1 MDPTDETL
9 EVELPELETET
20 VEAPAEAGETPDAA
34 EESTDEV
41 IVTIGDEPAPEPEA
55 QQGAPEWVKEVRR
68 RNRELEREVKN
79 LRRQYE
85 AQARPAETNPAPGP
99 KPTLEAADYDTER
112 FEREMAAWHERKAA
126 HAKSQAEREAAERAQ
141 QEQWQGVLK
150 AYDEKRKALKVR
162 DFSEAEEV
170 ITDTLSVE
178 QQGLILA
185 YSDAPELVIYALG
198 KNPKRAAELAAIT
211 DPLKFGRE
219 IWKVESQVKVSS
231 RKPATQPERVV
242 TGSAPKGASDA
253 TLERLRG
260 EAERTG
266 DYSKVFAYRKQIKAK
281 ARG

>member
-1 MDPTDETL
+1 MSEVDEAPDT
-9 EVELPELETET
+9 ELPDLPPEMG
-20 VEAPAEAGETPDAA
+20 ADPAEAGETPDAVEDG
-34 EESTDEV
+34 EEEV
-41 IVTIGDEPAPEPEA
+41 IVTIGDEQPSEPEA

-68 RNRELEREVKN
+68 RNRELEREVKH
-79 LRRQYE
+79 LRRQFE
-85 AQARPAETNPAPGP
+85 GQSRPAETNPAPGP

-112 FEREMAAWHERKAA
+112 FEREMMAWHERKAA
-126 HAKSQAEREAAERAQ
+126 HARAQAEREAAERAQ

-162 DFSEAEEV
+162 DFEDAEAV
-170 ITDTLSVE
+170 IVDTLSVE

-185 YSDAPELVIYALG
+185 YSEAPELVIYALG

-219 IWKVESQVKVSS
+219 IWKVESTVKVQT

-242 TGSAPKGASDA
+242 RGSAPLGASDA
-253 TLERLRG
+253 TLERLRS

-266 DYSKVFAYRKQIKAK
+266 DYSKVFAYRKAQKQKRA
-281 ARG
+281 